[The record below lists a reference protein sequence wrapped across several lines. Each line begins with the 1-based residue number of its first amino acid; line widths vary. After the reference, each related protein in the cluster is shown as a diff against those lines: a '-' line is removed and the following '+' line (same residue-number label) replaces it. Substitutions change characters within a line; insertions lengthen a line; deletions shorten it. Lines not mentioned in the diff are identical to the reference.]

1 VVDDPPS
8 QARAPGR
15 AEQGGRPGVEDAKAA
30 VAGTPASPARYR
42 VRRAPARPR
51 AVKVL
56 YGEDE
61 LATVGRAAARAGLR
75 PSSYVAAAALAS
87 AQGAE
92 PPPSQ
97 SESRELL
104 TELMQTR
111 AAVRRYG
118 TNLNQIAAAMTRE
131 SPSRRCGWWR
141 RSPARSGPRPG
152 STRPRACWP
161 VGWPELVIGQVLAR
175 GFGVRGLLY
184 YLFTEGLAGAK
195 GLESDHTD
203 ARVIASWD
211 GRPDSVQPG
220 LGVSGKRDF
229 TELADRLNEPV
240 AALGYS
246 RQELRTIKPVYHLA
260 VAAAKDPET
269 GAPLDRTLT
278 DAEWADIAQ
287 EYMDRIGLARRED
300 DLGVRWVAVRHAQ
313 DHVHI
318 VATLA
323 RQDGRRP
330 RLSNDRYR
338 SMEASRFVEQKYGLV
353 ATAATGRTGAAR
365 ASRGEQRKHRD
376 TTRRRDAQ
384 GRPAPAVTD
393 REQLRR
399 QVRVAAAGASGQ
411 SQFFDRLRADGLLVR
426 ERMSELNPGE
436 VTGYAVALPDRYG
449 TGAAPVFFGGGKLAS
464 DLTLPRLQRR
474 WDGRGAAAGA
484 QVGPAAAAARRA
496 ASGTAAGSRGRSVR
510 TDRFG
515 LTQLERL
522 RIWKQAT
529 LAAARAS
536 EHIAASVAS
545 DPSGAADAAWAASDF
560 LAAAGRVVEGRK
572 GGPLTEAAQTYDQAA
587 RELHGKIP
595 APTAAGTGLRAAG
608 RLLLAA
614 QVAQPSE
621 TEQLL
626 ALMAQLS
633 ALTDA
638 VTRLREAQ
646 DRAGQARA
654 ARQAAEALRG
664 VTARYAGPSV
674 SLVGAAAS
682 VPSRSSVDGRA
693 AEPDRSYGP
702 GPVQPGQAPSGSR
715 GPRR

>member
-1 VVDDPPS
+1 
-8 QARAPGR
+8 
-15 AEQGGRPGVEDAKAA
+15 
-30 VAGTPASPARYR
+30 
-42 VRRAPARPR
+42 
-51 AVKVL
+51 
-56 YGEDE
+56 
-61 LATVGRAAARAGLR
+61 
-75 PSSYVAAAALAS
+75 
-87 AQGAE
+87 
-92 PPPSQ
+92 
-97 SESRELL
+97 
-104 TELMQTR
+104 
-111 AAVRRYG
+111 
-118 TNLNQIAAAMTRE
+118 
-131 SPSRRCGWWR
+131 
-141 RSPARSGPRPG
+141 
-152 STRPRACWP
+152 
-161 VGWPELVIGQVLAR
+161 VIGQVLPR

-184 YLFTEGLAGAK
+184 YLFTEGLAGEK

-211 GRPDSVQPG
+211 GRPDAVQPG
-220 LGVSGKRDF
+220 LGLSGTRDF

-246 RQELRTIKPVYHLA
+246 KQELRTIKPVYHLT

-330 RLSNDRYR
+330 RLSNDHYR

-353 ATAATGRTGAAR
+353 ATAATGGTGAAR
-365 ASRGEQRKHRD
+365 PSRGEQRKHRD
-376 TTRRRDAQ
+376 TTRRREAE
-384 GRPAPAVTD
+384 GRPAPAATD

-411 SQFFDRLRADGLLVR
+411 SEFFDRLRADGLLVR
-426 ERMSELNPGE
+426 ERLSELNPGE

-474 WDGRGAAAGA
+474 WDGPGAAAGC

-496 ASGTAAGSRGRSVR
+496 ASSAAGEFGGRPVR

-515 LTQLERL
+515 LTEMERL

-529 LAAARAS
+529 LAAGRAS

-560 LAAAGRVVEGRK
+560 LAAAGRVVEGRR
-572 GGPLTEAAQTYDQAA
+572 GGLLTEAAQTYDQAA
-587 RELHGKIP
+587 RELHGKVP
-595 APTAAGTGLRAAG
+595 VPTAAGTGLRAAG
-608 RLLLAA
+608 RLLLSA

-621 TEQLL
+621 TRQLL

-654 ARQAAEALRG
+654 ARQAAEALRA
-664 VTARYAGPSV
+664 VTARYASPGVP
-674 SLVGAAAS
+674 LVGAAPAS
-682 VPSRSSVDGRA
+682 SGLGSGRA
-693 AEPDRSYGP
+693 EPARLYGP
-702 GPVQPGQAPSGSR
+702 GPDQPGQAPSGTRGSR
-715 GPRR
+715 R